1 VFERHTPNGEVQ
13 YRDVVIGEDRSADK
27 TMTPARSFTTPR
39 LLSREK
45 TRRARVLGL
54 VLRETGGGEAT
65 LERVKCYPWIALP
78 GLQTAVVL
86 VTPT

>member
-1 VFERHTPNGEVQ
+1 M
-13 YRDVVIGEDRSADK
+13 VIGEDRSADK
-27 TMTPARSFTTPR
+27 TMTSARSFTTPR

-54 VLRETGGGEAT
+54 VLLVTCGDEAT
-65 LERVKCYPWIALP
+65 LEPVKFYPLIPLP
-78 GLQTAVVL
+78 GFQTAVVL